1 MTPTQSEFG
10 RGVKET
16 VSLSASHTETQGS
29 DPCHLKVSLADKLDK
44 GCCLAKCSTFQNL
57 ECTLVNQAG
66 LQNLYLHQRTTTEQG
81 KVGILV

>member
-16 VSLSASHTETQGS
+16 VSLLAFHTETPGS
-29 DPCHLKVSLADKLDK
+29 DPCHLKVLLAEKLDK
-44 GCCLAKCSTFQNL
+44 GCCLTKFGNL

-66 LQNLYLHQRTTTEQG
+66 LQNLHVHQRTTAEQG
-81 KVGILV
+81 RVGILF